1 MKNLESRW
9 IDDPQYKFIMKSF
22 MDTTLQPPGM
32 TWREWYVT
40 APKTTHPIHGELL
53 DCRGLKMEHQSIGEA
68 QLNDVLDGGSMEF
81 CTFEGTRF
89 QNASAANCDFTGSRF
104 IVAQM
109 SPIYAPNTIFKDCVF
124 ESCFLMGIGPRNFS
138 KGAYS
143 DLRGCDFTGV
153 QASKTGFDRCDFR
166 GAKLNQARFIS
177 CQLFEADMRGVDFT
191 GASFEG
197 CEFGSTQLDDTPA
210 LRALVQVGNN
220 LELESIQWV
229 GHEEV
234 EN

>member
-1 MKNLESRW
+1 MFR
-9 IDDPQYKFIMKSF
+9 
-22 MDTTLQPPGM
+22 
-32 TWREWYVT
+32 
-40 APKTTHPIHGELL
+40 H
-53 DCRGLKMEHQSIGEA
+53 
-68 QLNDVLDGGSMEF
+68 
-81 CTFEGTRF
+81 
-89 QNASAANCDFTGSRF
+89 
-104 IVAQM
+104 
-109 SPIYAPNTIFKDCVF
+109 
-124 ESCFLMGIGPRNFS
+124 
-138 KGAYS
+138 
-143 DLRGCDFTGV
+143 
-153 QASKTGFDRCDFR
+153 DRCDFR